1 MNRLYNKE
9 CNLKDINTPS
19 LAFIGDCVFELFV
32 RESIITNKISSAENL
47 HNASIRQVCCSAQAK
62 FAKVILPVLTE
73 KELNIY
79 KRGRNLNTNHTPKNA
94 SVSDYHSATGLEVL
108 FGYLYLNDE
117 IERLRYLFDY
127 CQN

>member
-9 CNLKDINTPS
+9 CNLKNISTPS

-32 RESIITNKISSAENL
+32 RESVVTNTISSAENL
-47 HNASIRQVCCSAQAK
+47 HNASISRVCCSAQAK
-62 FAKVILPVLTE
+62 LIKTLLPILTE
-73 KELNIY
+73 KELSIY
-79 KRGRNLNTNHTPKNA
+79 KRGRNLNTNHIPKNA

-108 FGYLYLNDE
+108 FGYLYLNNE